1 MAVAIS
7 LVAEKASKN
16 TAGLT
21 DIWAA
26 GGCEDKKGGTSLFQY
41 ILKRLGQTF
50 LVLIGITL
58 ITFLLLNVV
67 PGNPVAMMLDKR
79 ADEATIEKVRHEMG
93 LDVPLHEQYID
104 FVKGAVKL
112 DFGTSYFTKEVV
124 TDAIVRCFKV
134 TVKLAAMSFLF
145 AVVLGIT
152 CGMIAAV
159 YRGRWIDSTLMT
171 LSVVGVSAPS
181 FWIAIILQIVIG
193 LKLDLLPISGFD
205 GPLNYIL
212 PSIALG
218 TRYAGSIARITRTS
232 MLDVIKQDYIRTAR
246 SKGVKE
252 SVVIMKH
259 ALKNAMIPIVT
270 LVGTELGNMLTG
282 SMLIEKV
289 FSIPGIGKLAVDA
302 MSNRDLPLLQG
313 TVVYIALVFV
323 IVNLVVDLSYALI
336 DPRIRYGKGEG

>member
-1 MAVAIS
+1 M
-7 LVAEKASKN
+7 
-16 TAGLT
+16 
-21 DIWAA
+21 
-26 GGCEDKKGGTSLFQY
+26 FQY
-41 ILKRLGQTF
+41 TLKRLGQTF

-67 PGNPVAMMLDKR
+67 PGDPVAMMLDKR

-159 YRGRWIDSTLMT
+159 YRGRWIDSALMT

-193 LKLDLLPISGFD
+193 LKLDPLPISGFD